1 MSAFTVNSSS
11 AASTFSAATE
21 GSNSLEST
29 ANVRGRRPKSLYKV
43 RLKHVISAQ
52 HKFCSRKKKRKKKD
66 ERLLFLLGLDSAAFV
81 THDMVIM
88 VFLD

>member
-1 MSAFTVNSSS
+1 MSYLRNTGK
-11 AASTFSAATE
+11 E
-21 GSNSLEST
+21 
-29 ANVRGRRPKSLYKV
+29 K
-43 RLKHVISAQ
+43 
-52 HKFCSRKKKRKKKD
+52 RKKKKKD

>member
-1 MSAFTVNSSS
+1 MSYLRNTSFVL
-11 AASTFSAATE
+11 
-21 GSNSLEST
+21 G
-29 ANVRGRRPKSLYKV
+29 
-43 RLKHVISAQ
+43 
-52 HKFCSRKKKRKKKD
+52 KKKEKKKD